1 MANVNKKRT
10 KNNNK
15 SKTIMAISKNVLFCS
30 EKSCILVV
38 QRFNIMF
45 MTVENF
51 LIVVPKSR
59 LGFKTSLFCLI
70 QNI

>member
-15 SKTIMAISKNVLFCS
+15 SKTIIAIGKNVLFCS

-38 QRFNIMF
+38 QLFNVMF
-45 MTVENF
+45 MTLENF